1 LAKRVPDYLL
11 AAMEAA
17 PLRHDPYASLR
28 IPNFRWFIVSLLTM
42 NVATQ
47 LQAVVVSWQV
57 YALTRDP
64 LSLGLIGL
72 AEALPF
78 IGFALPAGHVADR
91 AHRLRISRIALT
103 ALVGCSA
110 SLLWFTV
117 RPGLVHPGRVW
128 PIYAVIFVSGIARSF
143 LQPARTA
150 LSAEVVPR
158 ELYPNAVTWRSSTWQ
173 LAAVLG
179 PALGGLIYGF
189 GNATAAYSVDVAMMM
204 GALLAMARI
213 DHVPRLRAPSNETIR
228 ESLAGGIRFVRS
240 QPVVLGAMA
249 LDLFSVLF
257 GGATALLPVFADRIL
272 HVGPQGLGVLRAAP
286 AAGAVV
292 MSLVLTHRPPLRR
305 AGRTLLANVALF
317 GVSMIVF
324 GLSRSFMLSLV
335 ALAASG
341 MVDTISVV
349 VRSTL
354 LQVLTPEHLLG
365 RVSSV
370 NAIFIGSSN
379 EIGAFES
386 GVAAKLLGTV
396 PSVVLG
402 GLATLGVVGVTAVRV
417 PELRRLREIR

>member
-1 LAKRVPDYLL
+1 MPGP
-11 AAMEAA
+11 E
-17 PLRHDPYASLR
+17 PRHDPYASLR
-28 IPNFRWFIVSLLTM
+28 IANFRWFIVSLLTM

-91 AHRLRISRIALT
+91 ARRLAVARLALA
-103 ALVGCSA
+103 ALLGCSL

-117 RPGLVHPGRVW
+117 QPGVLHAGRVW
-128 PIYAVIFVSGIARSF
+128 PIYLVIFLSGIARSF

-158 ELYPNAVTWRSSTWQ
+158 HLYPNAITWRSSTWQ

-189 GNATAAYSVDVAMMM
+189 GSAATAYMVDVALMVA
-204 GALLAMARI
+204 ALLAIARI
-213 DHVPRLRAPSNETIR
+213 AHAPAVREPSADSML
-228 ESLAGGIRFVRS
+228 ESLAGGIRFVWGH
-240 QPVVLGAMA
+240 PVVLGALA

-257 GGATALLPVFADRIL
+257 GGATALLPVFADQIL
-272 HVGPQGLGVLRAAP
+272 HVGPQGLGMLRAAP
-286 AAGAVV
+286 AVGAVV
-292 MSLVLTHRPPLRR
+292 TSLWLAHRPPLRR
-305 AGRTLLANVALF
+305 AGRTLLINVALF

-324 GLSRSFMLSLV
+324 GLSRSFPLSLT
-335 ALAASG
+335 ALVASG
-341 MVDTISVV
+341 MVDMVSVV

-354 LQVLTPEHLLG
+354 LQLLTPEHLLG

-396 PSVVLG
+396 TSVVVG
-402 GLATLGVVGVTAVRV
+402 GLATLAVVAVTAARV